1 VLTYSNL
8 ARFPDAVDDE
18 GARFIERVS
27 RAKFIGISVI
37 NDFVARVLQ
46 RMAYGKL
53 LLRQADI

>member
-1 VLTYSNL
+1 M
-8 ARFPDAVDDE
+8 FPDAVDDE

-46 RMAYGKL
+46 RMAYGKFL
-53 LLRQADI
+53 VRQADI

>member
-1 VLTYSNL
+1 M
-8 ARFPDAVDDE
+8 FPDAVDDE

-46 RMAYGKL
+46 RMAYGKFL
-53 LLRQADI
+53 LKQADI